1 MVVKPSL
8 AVSGRHPTFPA
19 RLEQVLPAPPLPGD
33 NCTRQSKPPGKF
45 KLGLAA
51 LVASQLFSL
60 SAYAAQS
67 ESERIAE
74 LEKKLERSLAMIEQL
89 SNRLSQVEGGKT
101 APSVQDA
108 AAEKI
113 ATQTERIDQL
123 EKTIVQVSENSAK
136 RNDLGLPLHGFADVD
151 YLHSSNDPNGRQ
163 GGFALGTL
171 DIYLT
176 PQFGDRVKSIIELAF
191 EYDDTGAL
199 ATDLER
205 LQFGY
210 TFSDAIT
217 LWAGRFHTPY
227 GNWNTAFHH
236 GPQIQTSVIR
246 PRFID
251 FEDKGGIL
259 PAHAVGLLAS
269 GGLRVGDGKLQY
281 DAYLANGNS
290 ITGGVLDFNA
300 VKDDNSNKLVG
311 GNLRYEFAGALEG
324 LTLGVHALTQQVD
337 DIANSN
343 KTKMN
348 VYGGFAVLDRANWEV
363 IGEYYGF
370 RNEDLSG
377 ATGTHS
383 SWAGF
388 AQAGYTFG
396 GAWTPYLRLEKAV
409 LDQTDN
415 YFLGQASGRSYQRQ
429 ALGLR
434 YDLNAL
440 SALKVE
446 LNQTTEDNALVPQK
460 TNEVRLQFAVRF

>member
-1 MVVKPSL
+1 MQHRKPVGKRTLSL
-8 AVSGRHPTFPA
+8 VAIA
-19 RLEQVLPAPPLPGD
+19 
-33 NCTRQSKPPGKF
+33 
-45 KLGLAA
+45 
-51 LVASQLFSL
+51 ASQLFSV
-60 SAYAAQS
+60 SAFAAQT
-67 ESERIAE
+67 EGERIAE
-74 LEKKLERSLAMIEQL
+74 LEKKLEKSMALIEQL
-89 SNRLSQVEGGKT
+89 STRLGQVEGSKT
-101 APSVQDA
+101 SLPAHTA
-108 AAEKI
+108 TAEKI
-113 ATQTERIDQL
+113 ATQGERIDQL

-136 RNDLGLPLHGFADVD
+136 RNDLGLPLHGFADVG
-151 YLHSSNDPNGRQ
+151 YAHSSNDPNGRL

-176 PQFGDRVKSIIELAF
+176 PEFGDRVKSIIELAF
-191 EYDDTGAL
+191 EYNDEGAL

-205 LQFGY
+205 MQFGY
-210 TFSDAIT
+210 TFSDSMT

-269 GGLRVGDGKLQY
+269 GSLRAGDGKLLY

-290 ITGGVLDFNA
+290 IKDGVLDFNA
-300 VKDDNSNKLVG
+300 VKDDNANKLVG
-311 GNLRYEFAGALEG
+311 GNLRYEFGGALDG
-324 LTLGVHALTQQVD
+324 LTLGVHALSQQVD
-337 DIANSN
+337 RHAVTGDPDPAKNVSFTS
-343 KTKMN
+343 TKSN
-348 VYGGFAVLDRANWEV
+348 VYGAFAVLDRGNWEA
-363 IGEYYGF
+363 IGEYYRF

-388 AQAGYTFG
+388 AQVGYTLG
-396 GAWTPYLRLEKAV
+396 GVWTPYVRLEKAV
-409 LDQTDN
+409 LDQTDD
-415 YFLGQASGRSYQRQ
+415 YFAGQTTGLTYQRQ

-434 YDLNAL
+434 YNLNPL

-446 LNQTTEDNALVPQK
+446 LNQTTEDQAAGPQT

>member
-1 MVVKPSL
+1 MQHTTPI
-8 AVSGRHPTFPA
+8 
-19 RLEQVLPAPPLPGD
+19 
-33 NCTRQSKPPGKF
+33 GKRT
-45 KLGLAA
+45 LS
-51 LVASQLFSL
+51 LVAIAVSQLFTV
-60 SAYAAQS
+60 SAFAAQT
-67 ESERIAE
+67 EGERIAE
-74 LEKKLERSLAMIEQL
+74 LEKKLEKSMALIEQL
-89 SNRLSQVEGGKT
+89 STRLGQVEGSKSSLPAQT
-101 APSVQDA
+101 AT
-108 AAEKI
+108 AEKI
-113 ATQTERIDQL
+113 ATQGERIDQL

-136 RNDLGLPLHGFADVD
+136 RNDLGLPLHGFADVG
-151 YLHSSNDPNGRQ
+151 YVHSSNDPARQ

-176 PQFGDRVKSIIELAF
+176 PEFGDRVKSIIELAF
-191 EYDDTGAL
+191 EYNDEGAL

-205 LQFGY
+205 MQFGY
-210 TFSDAIT
+210 TFSDAMT
-217 LWAGRFHTPY
+217 LWVGRFHTPY

-259 PAHAVGLLAS
+259 PTHAVGLLAS
-269 GGLRVGDGKLQY
+269 GGLRMGDGKLQY

-290 ITGGVLDFNA
+290 IKDGVLDFNA
-300 VKDDNSNKLVG
+300 VKDDNANKLVG
-311 GNLRYEFAGALEG
+311 GNLRYEFGGTLEG
-324 LTLGVHALTQQVD
+324 LTLGAHALSQQVD
-337 DIANSN
+337 D
-343 KTKMN
+343 KTQITSTKST
-348 VYGGFAVLDRANWEV
+348 VYGAFAVLDRGNWEG
-363 IGEYYGF
+363 IGEYYRF

-388 AQAGYTFG
+388 AQVGYTLG
-396 GAWTPYLRLEKAV
+396 GVWTPYVRVEKAV

-415 YFLGQASGRSYQRQ
+415 YFAGQTTGLTYQRQ

-434 YDLNAL
+434 YNLNPL

-446 LNQTTEDNALVPQK
+446 LNQTTEDQTTGQQT

>member
-1 MVVKPSL
+1 MVIKPSL
-8 AVSGRHPTFPA
+8 AAAGRHPTFLA
-19 RLEQVLPAPPLPGD
+19 RPEQVLIVPPYVGD
-33 NCTRQSKPPGKF
+33 NYMQQTKPRGKF

-51 LVASQLFSL
+51 LVASQLFSM
-60 SAYAAQS
+60 SAHAATS

-74 LEKKLERSLAMIEQL
+74 LEKKLEKSLAMIEQL
-89 SNRLSQVEGGKT
+89 SARLSQVEGGKT
-101 APSVQDA
+101 VPASNVTV
-108 AAEKI
+108 EKI

-123 EKTIVQVSENSAK
+123 EKTIIQVSENSAK
-136 RNDLGLPLHGFADVD
+136 RNDLGLPLHGFADVN

-191 EYDDTGAL
+191 EYDETGAL

-210 TFSDAIT
+210 TFSDAMT

-259 PAHAVGLLAS
+259 PAHGVGLLAS
-269 GGLRVGDGKLQY
+269 GGVRVGDGKLQY

-324 LTLGVHALTQQVD
+324 LTLGAHALTQQVD

-343 KTKMN
+343 STKMN
-348 VYGGFAVLDRANWEV
+348 VYGAFAVLDRANWEV

-429 ALGLR
+429 AIGLR
-434 YDLNAL
+434 YDLNSL

-446 LNQTTEDNALVPQK
+446 LNQTTEDKVSGPQK
-460 TNEVRLQFAVRF
+460 TNEARLQFAVRF